1 MLPSKLIVIA
11 TVVGVAAAIAATA
24 KPPKV
29 ATRPTSKIG
38 QLEAMLRRSEGATIP
53 QLVKALDWQAHS
65 VRGAMSGYLKR
76 KQGLAITASK
86 AEGADRVYRI
96 VG

>member
-1 MLPSKLIVIA
+1 MPKPKKP
-11 TVVGVAAAIAATA
+11 AARKTATA

-29 ATRPTSKIG
+29 ATKPTSKIG

-65 VRGAMSGYLKR
+65 VRGAMSGHLKK
-76 KQGLAITASK
+76 KQGLAITANK
-86 AEGADRVYRI
+86 AEGEERVYRI
-96 VG
+96 AG